1 MRLDAYLRGM
11 EEKAV
16 EGVYR
21 QLIELGN
28 YLAKCYLRTS
38 LSLLNIG
45 LDQHYRVKYFLDFT
59 FVLDSTNKNQLRT
72 HYQEQVL

>member
-28 YLAKCYLRTS
+28 YLARLELGQLHVTH
-38 LSLLNIG
+38 NIG
-45 LDQHYRVKYFLDFT
+45 LSSLEHKAYDISVN
-59 FVLDSTNKNQLRT
+59 DSEVEMGLFGLGFDV
-72 HYQEQVL
+72 ELEP